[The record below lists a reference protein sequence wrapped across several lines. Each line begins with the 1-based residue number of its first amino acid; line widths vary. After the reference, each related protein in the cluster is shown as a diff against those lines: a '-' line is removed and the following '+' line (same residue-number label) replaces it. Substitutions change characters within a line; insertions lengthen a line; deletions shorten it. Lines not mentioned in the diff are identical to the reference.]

1 MAALRQPRTDSGS
14 GKGKHRH
21 VEQEK
26 YLVLQVQKTG

>member
-14 GKGKHRH
+14 GKGKHRY